1 MNKTLLAPTMAIAA
15 LSLTIPASLSAQRY
29 DSRYGLEPGAHDE
42 IAWDFLEGITTEVGP
57 RLAGTEDEA
66 RGRAWAMEWL
76 EARGFRNVVDE
87 PFMHNTWVRGEE
99 RARVLGEFAQ
109 PLVLTALGY
118 SGATPAAGITAEI
131 VHFASMAELNAA
143 EPESVA
149 GKIVYLGHSMR
160 ATQDGSHY
168 GYFGSPRRQGPSIA
182 AQKGA
187 AAVVIRSIGSDN
199 DRLPHTGAT
208 TWAEGVSPIPAAA
221 LSNPD
226 ADNLE
231 RMLERSETVT
241 MELVLTPQHLGMTQ
255 SGNVTGE
262 IVGRDPTLPP
272 VLLACHLDSWDTGT
286 GAIDDASG
294 CAIAAAAA
302 LRVQEQGQPL
312 RTIRVL
318 FAGAEETGL
327 WGSAAYSEA
336 HADEE
341 IGVGLES
348 DFGAGLIWR
357 FETNFSRSNPLLF
370 AQLAAAVEG
379 YGVLPASGIVA
390 SGGADLNILR
400 DQGGAIIDLQ
410 QDGSRYFDLHHT
422 ANDTL
427 DKVSPMEL
435 AQNVAVWTAVT
446 QVLANHDG
454 SFLGAEPIVG
464 E

>member
-1 MNKTLLAPTMAIAA
+1 MKKPILALAA
-15 LSLTIPASLSAQRY
+15 LSLAIPATAAAQRY
-29 DSRYGLEPGAHDE
+29 DHRYGLEPGAHDE
-42 IAWDFLEGITTEVGP
+42 VAWDFLEGITTEIGP

-76 EARGFRNVVDE
+76 IERGFVNVADE

-99 RARVLGEFAQ
+99 RARLVGAGAQ

-118 SGATPAAGITAEI
+118 SGATLAEGITAEI
-131 VHFASMAELNAA
+131 VQFATVNDLRAADPAE
-143 EPESVA
+143 VA
-149 GKIVYLGHSMR
+149 GKIVYIGNPMQ

-168 GYFGSPRRQGPSIA
+168 GMFGSPRRQGPGIA

-187 AAVVIRSIGSDN
+187 AGIIIRSIGTDN

-208 TWAEGVSPIPAAA
+208 SWPDGVEPIPAAA

-226 ADNLE
+226 ADNVERLLE
-231 RMLERSETVT
+231 RGETLT
-241 MELVLTPQHLGMTQ
+241 LELVLTPQFLGMTQ
-255 SGNVTGE
+255 SGNVVGE
-262 IVGRDPTLPP
+262 IMGRDPSLPP
-272 VLLACHLDSWDTGT
+272 VLLACHLDSWDNGT
-286 GAIDDASG
+286 GAVDDASG
-294 CAIAAAAA
+294 CAIAASAA
-302 LRVQEQGQPL
+302 LHAVEDGQPL

-327 WGSAAYSEA
+327 WGSRAYSEA

-357 FETNFSRSNPLLF
+357 LETNFTQSNPALF
-370 AQLAAAVEG
+370 QQLADAVIP
-379 YGVLPASGIVA
+379 YGVLPAPQITA
-390 SGGADLNILR
+390 TGGADLNILR

-410 QDGSRYFDLHHT
+410 QDGLRYFDLHHT

-427 DKVSPMEL
+427 DKVDPGEL

-446 QVLANHDG
+446 RVLANHRG
-454 SFLGAEPIVG
+454 SFLGAPIML
-464 E
+464 EE

>member
-1 MNKTLLAPTMAIAA
+1 MHKHILALAA
-15 LSLTIPASLSAQRY
+15 LSLAIPAAANAQRY
-29 DSRYGLEPGAHDE
+29 DARYGLEPGAHDE

-76 EARGFRNVVDE
+76 RARGFANVVDE

-99 RARVLGEFAQ
+99 RAQVTGRFAQ
-109 PLVLTALGY
+109 PLVVTALGY
-118 SGATPAAGITAEI
+118 SGATPADGISAQVAYFPSI
-131 VHFASMAELNAA
+131 DALRAA
-143 EPESVA
+143 PDGSLA
-149 GKIVYLGHSMR
+149 GKIVYIGHAMR

-168 GYFGSPRRQGPSIA
+168 GYFGSPRRQGPGVA

-187 AAVVIRSIGSDN
+187 AAILIRSIGTDN

-208 TWAEGVSPIPAAA
+208 SWPDGVAPIPAAA

-231 RMLERSETVT
+231 RMLERGEPVSID
-241 MELVLTPQHLGMTQ
+241 LVLTPQFLGMTQ

-262 IVGRDPTLPP
+262 ITGSDPSLPP

-294 CAIAAAAA
+294 CAIAAASA
-302 LRVQEQGQPL
+302 LRVAEQGQPL

-327 WGSAAYSEA
+327 WGSAAYSAA
-336 HADEE
+336 HADEP

-357 FETNFSRSNPLLF
+357 LETNFSLSNPGLF
-370 AQLAAAVEG
+370 QKLSEAVVRF
-379 YGVLPASGIVA
+379 GVLPAAQVVA
-390 SGGADLNILR
+390 TGGADLNIVR
-400 DQGGAIIDLQ
+400 DQNGPIIDLQ
-410 QDGSRYFDLHHT
+410 QDGGRYFDLHHT
-422 ANDTL
+422 ANDTI
-427 DKVSPMEL
+427 DKVDPAEL

-446 QVLANHDG
+446 NVLANEAGDIAG
-454 SFLGAEPIVG
+454 GGIIAG
-464 E
+464 Q

>member
-1 MNKTLLAPTMAIAA
+1 MHKHLLALAA
-15 LSLTIPASLSAQRY
+15 LSLAIPSAANAQRY
-29 DSRYGLEPGAHDE
+29 DERYGLEPGAHDE

-66 RGRAWAMEWL
+66 RGRAWAVEWL
-76 EARGFRNVVDE
+76 QERGFANVVVE
-87 PFMHNTWVRGEE
+87 PFMHNTWIRGEE
-99 RARVLGEFAQ
+99 RAHVLGRFAQ

-118 SGATPAAGITAEI
+118 SGATPEAGITAEI
-131 VHFASMAELNAA
+131 VHFASVDALRAA
-143 EPESVA
+143 PDGSLA
-149 GKIVYLGHSMR
+149 GKIVYIGNAMR

-168 GYFGSPRRQGPSIA
+168 GYFGSPRRQGPGIA

-187 AAVVIRSIGSDN
+187 AAILIRSIGTDN

-208 TWAEGVSPIPAAA
+208 SWPDGVDPIPAAA

-231 RMLERSETVT
+231 RMLERGETVSVD
-241 MELVLTPQHLGMTQ
+241 LVLTPQLLGMTP

-262 IVGRDPTLPP
+262 IVGSNPSLPP

-302 LRVQEQGQPL
+302 LRVAEQGQPL

-327 WGSAAYSEA
+327 WGSRAYSEA

-357 FETNFSRSNPLLF
+357 LETNFSLSNPLLF
-370 AQLAAAVEG
+370 RRLLRAVEG
-379 YGVLPASGIVA
+379 YGVLAVPQIVA
-390 SGGADLNILR
+390 TGGADLNIVR
-400 DQGGAIIDLQ
+400 DQGGPIIDLQ

-427 DKVSPMEL
+427 DKVDPAEL
-435 AQNVAVWTAVT
+435 AQNVAVWTAVAG
-446 QVLANHDG
+446 VLAN
-454 SFLGAEPIVG
+454 EPGDIAGPGIIAG

>member
-1 MNKTLLAPTMAIAA
+1 MKKPILALAA
-15 LSLTIPASLSAQRY
+15 LSLAIPATAAAQRY
-29 DSRYGLEPGAHDE
+29 DHRYGLEPGAHDE

-76 EARGFRNVVDE
+76 RARGFRNVADE

-99 RARVLGEFAQ
+99 RGRLIGAGAQ
-109 PLVLTALGY
+109 RLVLTALGY
-118 SGATPAAGITAEI
+118 SGATPEAGITGEI
-131 VHFASMAELNAA
+131 VHFET
-143 EPESVA
+143 VA
-149 GKIVYLGHSMR
+149 DLMEVPDGSLTGKIVFIGNPMR
-160 ATQDGSHY
+160 AAQDGSHY
-168 GYFGSPRRQGPSIA
+168 GLFGAPRRQGPGVA

-187 AAVVIRSIGSDN
+187 AAIVIRSIGTDN

-208 TWAEGVSPIPAAA
+208 SWPDGVAPIPAAA

-226 ADNLE
+226 ADNVERLLE
-231 RMLERSETVT
+231 RGETLT
-241 MELVLTPQHLGMTQ
+241 MELVLTPQFLGMTQ
-255 SGNVTGE
+255 SGNVVGE
-262 IVGRDPTLPP
+262 IPGRDPSLPP
-272 VLLACHLDSWDTGT
+272 VLLACHLDSWDNGT

-302 LRVQEQGQPL
+302 LHASEDGQPL

-357 FETNFSRSNPLLF
+357 LETNFSRSNPALF
-370 AQLAAAVEG
+370 QQLADATMR
-379 YGVLPASGIVA
+379 YGVLPAPQITA

-410 QDGSRYFDLHHT
+410 QHGTRYFDLHHT

-427 DKVSPMEL
+427 DKVDPGDL

-446 QVLANHDG
+446 RVLANHRG
-454 SFLGAEPIVG
+454 SFLGAEPIAG

>member
-1 MNKTLLAPTMAIAA
+1 MKHTLLALAA
-15 LSLTIPASLSAQRY
+15 LSLAIPATATAQRY
-29 DSRYGLEPGAHDE
+29 DSRYGMEPGAHDE

-57 RLAGTEDEA
+57 RLAGTDDEA
-66 RGRAWAMEWL
+66 RGRAWAVEWL
-76 EARGFRNVVDE
+76 RARGFANVVDE
-87 PFMHNTWVRGEE
+87 PFMHNTWVRGQE
-99 RARVLGEFAQ
+99 RARVIGAFAQ

-118 SGATPAAGITAEI
+118 SGATPDAGITGEI
-131 VHFASMAELNAA
+131 VHFASLDELRAV
-143 EPESVA
+143 PDGSLA
-149 GKIVYLGHSMR
+149 GKIVYLGNAMR

-168 GYFGSPRRQGPSIA
+168 GYFGSPRRQGPGIA

-187 AAVVIRSIGSDN
+187 AAVLIRSIGSDN

-208 TWAEGVSPIPAAA
+208 SWPEGVEPIPAAA

-231 RMLERSETVT
+231 RMLERGAPVSV
-241 MELVLTPQHLGMTQ
+241 ELLLTPQHFGMTP

-262 IVGRDPTLPP
+262 IVGRDPSLPP
-272 VLLACHLDSWDTGT
+272 VLLACHLDSWDNGT
-286 GAIDDASG
+286 GAVDDASG
-294 CAIAAAAA
+294 CAIAAASA
-302 LRVQEQGQPL
+302 LRVAEQGQPL

-327 WGSAAYSEA
+327 WGSAAYSAA

-357 FETNFSRSNPLLF
+357 LETNFSRSNPALF
-370 AQLAAAVEG
+370 ARLARAVEG
-379 YGVLPASGIVA
+379 FGVLPAPQIVA
-390 SGGADLNILR
+390 TGGADLNILR

-427 DKVSPMEL
+427 DKVDPGEL
-435 AQNVAVWTAVT
+435 AQNVAAWTAVAA
-446 QVLANHDG
+446 VLANHPG
-454 SFLGAEPIVG
+454 SFMGADPIAAQ
-464 E
+464 